1 MHALPY
7 SCIFYVITNF
17 RSLKTIVI
25 FMEEPT
31 RMLLHDFFYQRN
43 TNPRTSSTIT
53 SQWMLVV
60 QEIERIGGPLS
71 Q

>member
-17 RSLKTIVI
+17 RSLKTVVI

-31 RMLLHDFFYQRN
+31 RMSLHDFFIRGTQ
-43 TNPRTSSTIT
+43 I
-53 SQWMLVV
+53 QGLVL
-60 QEIERIGGPLS
+60 QLPLNGCWWSKKLKRPLS